1 MDEKTCPNCGAILQG
16 NGFVFV
22 CEFCGSMFF
31 EKDYRLFKS
40 KKASDFEIKERYDY
54 IKKNEH
60 YISSNNKVLL
70 SKSGE
75 EYHVSTL
82 LPYFAN
88 DGNFKLRTDYN
99 FILTYSNS
107 NDKES
112 LQIIVNIQKYV
123 PDAQLSFLIN
133 GKYIIIPLFIAWRG
147 DSAVFQIQIEELII
161 ICESYHISINSN
173 LFDFSIEHFDVFKY
187 YCCRFFHYAFD
198 KLKYK
203 YSIYKLLISDQY
215 GT

>member
-1 MDEKTCPNCGAILQG
+1 MDDKTCPNCGAILLRQ
-16 NGFVFV
+16 GFVFV
-22 CEFCGSMFF
+22 CEFCGSKFF
-31 EKDYRLFKS
+31 EKNYRLFKS
-40 KKASDFEIKERYDY
+40 EKASDFDIKERYDY

-60 YISSNNKVLL
+60 YISSNNQVSL
-70 SKSGE
+70 SKSSG

-88 DGNFKLRTDYN
+88 DGNFHLRTDYN
-99 FILTYSNS
+99 FSLTYSNS

-112 LQIIVNIQKYV
+112 LKIIVNIQNYV
-123 PDAQLSFLIN
+123 LDAQLSVLIN
-133 GKYIIIPLFIAWRG
+133 DKYIITPLFIAWEG

-161 ICESYHISINSN
+161 ICESYHISVNSN
-173 LFDFSIEHFDVFKY
+173 LFDFYNEHFDEFKY

-215 GT
+215 GK